1 MARRLP
7 SLRGMRAF
15 EAAARLGSLTRAAL
29 ELNVTHAAISHQI
42 RALET
47 EVGMP
52 LFLRQARGVLLTAQ
66 GERYLPALSRAFD
79 LLDSASSELRE
90 RARHRPLV
98 VSLSQGIAARWLMPR
113 QHRFRLACPEIPLAL
128 VPSSRQVDLHRDEAD
143 IGLRY
148 GDGDWPDLQVD
159 LLLRPR
165 ITPVIGRRLEEHGP
179 PLREPRDLRLH
190 TLIHTERDPDW
201 ESWLAAAGAPDLS
214 PASNL
219 YFGDCSL
226 TLAAASE
233 GLGVAMG
240 YSGFIELDLA
250 AGILLQPFELSL
262 PADHAYF
269 VVTRPEKADDP
280 RVARFRDWLRA
291 EVEATPGV
299 AERSG
304 DQTG

>member
-1 MARRLP
+1 MGRHLP

-15 EAAARLGSLTRAAL
+15 EAAARLGSLTRAAA

-42 RALET
+42 RALEA
-47 EVGMP
+47 ELGQP
-52 LFLRQARGVLLTAQ
+52 LFVRRARGVGLTAPA
-66 GERYLPALSRAFD
+66 ERYLPSLSQALD
-79 LLDSASSELRE
+79 LMDRASSELRQQD
-90 RARHRPLV
+90 RRRPLV

-113 QHRFRLACPEIPLAL
+113 LHRFRLAFPEIPLAL
-128 VPSSRQVDLHRDEAD
+128 MPSARAVDLRRDEAD

-148 GDGDWPDLQVD
+148 GDGGWPDLQVD

-165 ITPVIGRRLEEHGP
+165 ITPVVGKRLLEQGP
-179 PLREPRDLRLH
+179 PLRDPADLAAH

-201 ESWLAAAGAPDLS
+201 ERWLAAARVGGLS
-214 PASNL
+214 PVSNL
-219 YFGDCSL
+219 YFSDCSL

-250 AGILLQPFELSL
+250 AGVLVQPFRLSL
-262 PADHAYF
+262 AADHAYF
-269 VVTRPEKADDP
+269 VVTRPEKAQDT
-280 RVARFRDWLRA
+280 RVVRFRDWLRA

-299 AERSG
+299 AREPER
-304 DQTG
+304 QTG